1 MKYLTTKNTWT
12 DNPDLAKKFARM
24 PDLDKLDSSMSV
36 FKWQGKFIIGVDPHL
51 QRNGGIFIRLSDGYY
66 SGYPQPQ
73 LYGNPTSDKYS
84 LKRNGPFMP
93 SEVSNVFKTHTKM
106 IPHHIAYARGMVD
119 SLVKNPTVISYEQLP
134 PVVRKKFS
142 ELAQLQRGNPE
153 LAMEAFS
160 MFHSSIYSYM
170 TEHIGDLIHRISEY
184 QFNFGIDAMFEK
196 LEKLSY
202 KINNYD
208 IESEDAANIKSN
220 AKYRGIPLEK
230 YVANYNSLLLRYA
243 SEHRKLPVYN
253 EAQWLCR
260 EAAVSLGEHKIQKVK
275 LCINKLALRM
285 KQCVGEKAFENRWDR
300 SIEVLPNFIQEWS
313 KFAGEYELD
322 ANGDLIEYSPDSKLT
337 RNPPSP
343 GFDYIGRGAFADA
356 YSNTQRVE
364 IILKSSPAYIS
375 KDNIG
380 KARVKPVEDLEN
392 YYDTIDLSKEVM
404 IIAREKAP
412 EKLKKFLPEITRKRV
427 DHDEKGKIQ
436 FIYEMPFYKDWMY
449 EDREN
454 HNWPTKLEAD
464 KLEQLLEQT
473 MLDFYSKHSKYSYNL
488 IVTSLG
494 RIDGPELCDISEYNM
509 GVDSDF
515 NIVFRDPLVCQFFTK
530 DGEKIL
536 LKLFGPQ
543 TSTASLAKNPYNWS
557 VDCSAM
563 GQTPNHIEIGYMG
576 AIVWMEPER
585 FLDLC
590 NDLPEEF
597 RRKETIDWAQVQWD
611 NGGLVAPP
619 QLYVRKNDVSSDDP
633 WKVVGHEG
641 RHRATIAKLN
651 NAKQIPV
658 FIYFSDQYGR
668 IQGNEITHDLVKSL
682 QGPVLCE
689 SRAKKPSK
697 FVWVDKYW
705 LRGEIWDRFSLIP
718 GPVLCPIDRK
728 NTTIRN

>member
-12 DNPDLAKKFARM
+12 DNPNLAKKFARM
-24 PDLDKLDSSMSV
+24 PDLDKLDSSISV
-36 FKWQGKFIIGVDPHL
+36 FKWQGKFIIGVDPSL

-93 SEVSNVFKTHTKM
+93 NEVSNVFKTHTKM
-106 IPHHIAYARGMVD
+106 IPHHIAYARGMID
-119 SLVKNPTVISYEQLP
+119 SLV
-134 PVVRKKFS
+134 
-142 ELAQLQRGNPE
+142 
-153 LAMEAFS
+153 
-160 MFHSSIYSYM
+160 
-170 TEHIGDLIHRISEY
+170 
-184 QFNFGIDAMFEK
+184 
-196 LEKLSY
+196 
-202 KINNYD
+202 
-208 IESEDAANIKSN
+208 
-220 AKYRGIPLEK
+220 
-230 YVANYNSLLLRYA
+230 
-243 SEHRKLPVYN
+243 
-253 EAQWLCR
+253 
-260 EAAVSLGEHKIQKVK
+260 
-275 LCINKLALRM
+275 
-285 KQCVGEKAFENRWDR
+285 
-300 SIEVLPNFIQEWS
+300 
-313 KFAGEYELD
+313 
-322 ANGDLIEYSPDSKLT
+322 
-337 RNPPSP
+337 
-343 GFDYIGRGAFADA
+343 
-356 YSNTQRVE
+356 
-364 IILKSSPAYIS
+364 
-375 KDNIG
+375 
-380 KARVKPVEDLEN
+380 
-392 YYDTIDLSKEVM
+392 
-404 IIAREKAP
+404 
-412 EKLKKFLPEITRKRV
+412 
-427 DHDEKGKIQ
+427 
-436 FIYEMPFYKDWMY
+436 
-449 EDREN
+449 
-454 HNWPTKLEAD
+454 
-464 KLEQLLEQT
+464 
-473 MLDFYSKHSKYSYNL
+473 
-488 IVTSLG
+488 
-494 RIDGPELCDISEYNM
+494 
-509 GVDSDF
+509 
-515 NIVFRDPLVCQFFTK
+515 
-530 DGEKIL
+530 
-536 LKLFGPQ
+536 
-543 TSTASLAKNPYNWS
+543 KNPYNWS